1 MTDRIRGGIGLVTVL
16 ALSACNGDPTSP
28 ELSDDLLTADVAMV
42 AADGAL
48 EDLSFMGTV
57 NLMGPGGVPGG
68 LGGEFERTFSVTFL
82 DVAGNEQPGFIEGE
96 TEAIRVE
103 HSVSGE
109 MSRDSWEAEVSR
121 SREVTI
127 SGFVTEV
134 DRRIVNGSGAEDV
147 TRSRHTDEDGT
158 RTYEMQGSLSIED
171 VVFLLPH
178 SENPYPQS
186 GTITRQIHVEI
197 TNGPNG
203 DVERD
208 VVVTITFNGTSTAT
222 MIVNGEEF
230 DLDLTARPQNRPF
243 QRRHGG
249 SGPPS

>member
-1 MTDRIRGGIGLVTVL
+1 LSVL
-16 ALSACNGDPTSP
+16 ALSACSDSP
-28 ELSDDLLTADVAMV
+28 AGLELSDDLLTVDVAMV

-48 EDLSFMGTV
+48 EDLSVMGSL
-57 NLMGPGGVPGG
+57 NQMGPGGVPRGG
-68 LGGEFERTFSVTFL
+68 GGEFERSFSVTFL
-82 DVAGNEQPGFIEGE
+82 DVVGNEQTGFIEGE
-96 TEAIRVE
+96 TEAIRIE

-109 MSRDSWEAEVSR
+109 MSRDSWAAEISR

-134 DRRIVNGSGAEDV
+134 DRRIINGSGDEEV

-158 RTYEMQGSLSIED
+158 RTYEMQGSLSIDD

-186 GTITRQIHVEI
+186 GTITREIHVEI

-203 DVERD
+203 DEERD

-230 DLDLTARPQNRPF
+230 DLDLTARDGNRPF
-243 QRRHGG
+243 QRRQGAHL
-249 SGPPS
+249 